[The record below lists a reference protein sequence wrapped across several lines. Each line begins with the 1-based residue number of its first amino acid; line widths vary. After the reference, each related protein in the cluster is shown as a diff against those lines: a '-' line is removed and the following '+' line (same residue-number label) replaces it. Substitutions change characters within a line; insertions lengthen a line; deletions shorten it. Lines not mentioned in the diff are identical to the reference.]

1 MRPVVFD
8 ECFGWLHPAAGR
20 RGVVLCGPLGLE
32 AYCTHRAWR
41 ALAERL
47 AAAGLPTLRFDY
59 PGTGDSRGG
68 DDDAARVRAWING
81 VHAAVRWMTDTLQ
94 LQEVALVGT
103 RLGAAL
109 AAEAAAERGGVDRL
123 VLLAPCSGAAFAAE
137 VRAMA
142 RLAGAPQPDPDALE
156 FNGFRLSAQTLA
168 DLKALDPV
176 RLASAPAPRALLLA
190 RTDVRDAALLAG
202 YLSGLGVAVDEEPF
216 ADYAALMRSVERG
229 VVPEAPLERVAA
241 WLAADAPAARAE
253 PAPLPDAP
261 PRLAL
266 PSAVETPV
274 LFGPGGG
281 LAGVWCEPAGFA
293 PADRPALLLLP
304 SGAWHHVGFAR
315 LSVEIARRLAAH
327 GYASLRMDLS
337 GLGDSASKTGQ
348 PDGLIY
354 RRGSLAD
361 TRAAL
366 DWLEARGRR
375 RCLVLG
381 VCAGAALALHTA
393 LEDERV
399 VGQVMINPGLFTLG
413 DGATAEALGR
423 DESHPAAFYLAQLGD
438 PANWPRVVREAARRP
453 GRLLDVP
460 VALLRRVLRRFSGSA
475 PQAAFRRLG
484 ARGVRTLLV
493 YSAHDVSLGE
503 LEAHFGP
510 GGAWFADQPG
520 VWLETLPDADHN
532 LTGRAARDA
541 FHSLLDAYLA
551 GDPDGDAVGAI
562 DGAPCAE
569 RA

>member
-8 ECFGWLHPAAGR
+8 ECVGWLHPAAGR
-20 RGVVLCGPLGLE
+20 RGVVLCGPLGIE

-59 PGTGDSRGG
+59 PGTGDSRG
-68 DDDAARVRAWING
+68 DDDPGRVRAWIDG
-81 VHAAVRWMTDTLQ
+81 VHAAVRWMTDTLE
-94 LQEVALVGT
+94 LQEVTLVGT

-109 AAEAAAERGGVDRL
+109 AAAAAAGRGGVDRL

-137 VRAMA
+137 IRAMA
-142 RLAGAPQPDPDALE
+142 RLAGAPQPDPGALE
-156 FNGFRLSAQTLA
+156 FNGFRLSAATLA
-168 DLKALDPV
+168 DLRALDPT
-176 RLASAPAPRALLLA
+176 RLDAAPAPRVLLLA
-190 RTDVRDAALLAG
+190 RTDVRDAGPLAAR
-202 YLSGLGVAVDEEPF
+202 LSELGAAVEEEPL

-229 VVPEAPLERVAA
+229 VVPEVPLDRVAA

-253 PAPLPDAP
+253 PPALPAAP

-266 PSAVETPV
+266 PCAVETPV

-327 GYASLRMDLS
+327 GYATLRMDLS
-337 GLGDSASKTGQ
+337 GLGDSAPVAGQ

-354 RRGSLAD
+354 RRGSLDD

-375 RCLVLG
+375 RCVVLG

-393 LEDERV
+393 LEDERA
-399 VGQVMINPGLFTLG
+399 VGQVMINPGRFTLG

-423 DESHPAAFYLAQLGD
+423 DESHPAGFYLAQLGA
-438 PANWPRVVREAARRP
+438 PANWPRLAREAARRP

-460 VALLRRVLRRFSGSA
+460 AGLLRRSLRRFGGSA
-475 PQAAFRRLG
+475 PQAAFRRLA

-493 YSAHDVSLGE
+493 YSAGDVSLGE
-503 LEAHFGP
+503 LEAHFGR
-510 GGAWFADQPG
+510 GGAWFAGQPG
-520 VWLETLPDADHN
+520 VRLETLPDADHN
-532 LTGRAARDA
+532 LTGRAARA
-541 FHSLLDAYLA
+541 AVHRLLDAYLA
-551 GDPDGDAVGAI
+551 GDLDGAAVGAVA
-562 DGAPCAE
+562 GTPCAE